1 MLDQE
6 TDFETAQATLAT
18 MADTWADAADLAGTL
33 TQILSRDDRVRRLE
47 SLIKLVWSEGALAG
61 YTRMTLP
68 EIANSARGMRHN

>member
-1 MLDQE
+1 
-6 TDFETAQATLAT
+6 
-18 MADTWADAADLAGTL
+18 
-33 TQILSRDDRVRRLE
+33 LSRDDRVRRLE